1 MKRKY
6 LSVLLM
12 GALTIASTSTFTS
25 CKDYD
30 DDINMNASQIKD
42 LQEQLKTLQT
52 ALDQAKND
60 ATTAH
65 ANFATKADLNSLQTE
80 VAKLVTAEKLQKAID
95 DLNAIIAGK
104 ADKADLEKLA
114 GDIDAIDASLNKIGT
129 TLKTLD
135 GAVTAA
141 QKNLDA
147 QKETLDKL
155 TEKIGSLETQLGQKV
170 DLEAYNTK
178 IAQLQKEIDE
188 AKAAAG
194 DVTEINKLKETMET
208 ISKKVDKVAA
218 DANVLTVMVAKQ
230 LKSLVL
236 KPDFY
241 WEGLEGIEAPWAE
254 PATYTFGDKTVFNY
268 KVPTAKGYETIK
280 ATVNDKVPAE
290 PGEKVYLQNGAIAK
304 YHMNPSTA
312 SLEGAQFSFFTN
324 LAEVYTRSGEE
335 TIATPKEAKY
345 VANGKNT
352 VVDGILSVPFTI
364 NAKKVNALFTEWAKG
379 KDSNGNQ
386 ITDPVIPNNGWE
398 DEEDN
403 QAYGSKLPF
412 IALQAQMKDTTIT
425 SDYAVVTPA
434 KYILKALADN
444 APETGLDQNTFI
456 KGDPHAGLIG
466 DNHLYTTLYGTN
478 LEQYGKTLADAQT
491 HGVITMPAT
500 HSVVYN
506 ETIDLKPFVETHFD
520 YETFAKYGKSFKDQ
534 TMNDAELEAL
544 GLHYEFI
551 PIDYY
556 LGQETTSETAHFE
569 QIGGKTSGLFAPR
582 SVDENGNTIK
592 GQTATKE
599 AVEREPLVR
608 VNLVDG
614 EGNIVLYGYIK
625 VRIVEKPVV
634 DMKVEVNLGD
644 LYFNCGDEGKM
655 TWSQVENLILSKL
668 GTDGMTKQAFE
679 KEYYL
684 ETEGGQMYMPTM
696 QNGGYLYN
704 AAKKWYAVRY
714 SDADKTKKVSDA
726 ESYGRV
732 WYTPHDNATSGQ
744 GWDNQTNVLVWNF
757 TTRTDAGNMNAAS
770 YKKLMEETGVSY
782 ASKGENTKDLYTWVR
797 FVHKLNGTSIWVKLN
812 FAPKKL
818 HFEYGKIANK
828 DLHHWFQLNSTYVP
842 GGENDLDVH
851 ANVPTPAE
859 YGQIAL
865 TADKFDKDLLEY
877 WRNKKVLVT
886 LEGNKDKFSEFYN
899 ADGTAKTQLDFGF
912 VLPKKGVNSTVDA
925 VDGTWDVKGASGS
938 VWTLTL
944 SEDNHKILAIKQDGV
959 ELAHPEIVAE
969 LRKNNYEL
977 HQHSILHYFGDEGRN
992 DNAAT
997 DLLNNMG
1004 RRDAKGNDIK
1014 NDYLTNN
1021 IDKTFTAYLEV
1032 TLSDDPCYQ
1041 PLVENNLFNVR
1052 FLRPIN
1058 VAPKNVTWTDA
1069 LNAEES
1075 VKLTDLVS
1083 IKDWRDYSVL
1093 VNGNYADNTNAQ
1105 VPYEFY
1111 NITDLAVIREEIRS
1125 DAMEDISVRTAA
1137 ALTDAKEIAQL
1148 PIVDDVPSLTSYK
1161 MVNGITTATYL
1172 KVYNGK
1178 NQEIYNSEL
1187 LKKTSPYGI
1196 WTEGAGDYENYGKIN
1211 YVNNGGGAQIF
1222 HIYVPI
1228 AVKYAWGNVKYSNTD
1243 KTTSGVKTNLD
1254 YTQKVWAVITVNKT
1268 VNSGAKRH

>member
-6 LSVLLM
+6 FSALLM
-12 GALTIASTSTFTS
+12 GALTIASVSTFTS

-30 DDINMNASQIKD
+30 DDINMNTSQIKD

-80 VAKLVTAEKLQKAID
+80 VANLVTAEKLQKAID

-104 ADKADLEKLA
+104 ADKAELEKLA
-114 GDIDAIDASLNKIGT
+114 GRIDAIDGSLNTIGT
-129 TLKTLD
+129 TLNTLQ
-135 GAVTAA
+135 GAVEAA
-141 QKNLDA
+141 QTNLET
-147 QKETLDKL
+147 QGETLDKL
-155 TEKIGSLETQLGQKV
+155 KEKIGSLETQLGKKV

-178 IAQLQKEIDE
+178 IDELQREIGE
-188 AKAAAG
+188 VKLAAG
-194 DVTEINKLKETMET
+194 DVTEINKLKDKMEA

-218 DANVLTVMVAKQ
+218 DANVLTVMIAKQ

-254 PATYTFGDKTVFNY
+254 PVTYTFGDKTEFNY
-268 KVPTAKGYETIK
+268 KVSTAVGFKTIK
-280 ATVNDKVPAE
+280 ATVNDKVPDR
-290 PGEKVYLQNGAIAK
+290 PGEIVYLQNGAIAK

-324 LAEVYTRSGEE
+324 LAEVYTRSGDE

-364 NAKKVNALFTEWAKG
+364 NTKKVNALFTEWAKG

-398 DEEDN
+398 DAEDN

-444 APETGLDQNTFI
+444 TPETVLDQNTFVN
-456 KGDPHAGLIG
+456 GAPHAGVIG

-478 LEQYGKTLADAQT
+478 LEEYGKTPADALT

-520 YETFAKYGKSFKDQ
+520 YETFAKYGKSYKDQ
-534 TMNDAELEAL
+534 TMTDAELEAL

-556 LGQETTSETAHFE
+556 LGEETTSETAHFE
-569 QIGGKTSGLFAPR
+569 QIGDKTSGVFAPR
-582 SVDENGNTIK
+582 SVDADGKTIK

-668 GTDGMTKQAFE
+668 GTDGMTKQTFE
-679 KEYYL
+679 NEYYL
-684 ETEGGQMYMPTM
+684 ENEGGFTVMPTVA
-696 QNGGYLYN
+696 NGGTLYN
-704 AAKKWYAVRY
+704 ATDKWYAVRY

-726 ESYGRV
+726 DSYGRV
-732 WYTPHDNATSGQ
+732 WYTPHDNATGGQ

-757 TTRTDAGNMNAAS
+757 TTDANAGKMNAAS

-782 ASKGENTKDLYTWVR
+782 ASKGENTKALYTWVR

-812 FAPKKL
+812 FAPTKL

-865 TADKFDKDLLEY
+865 TADMFDKDLLEY

-886 LEGNKDKFSEFYN
+886 LEGNKDKFDKFYN

-925 VDGTWDVKGASGS
+925 VNGTWDVKGASGS

-944 SEDNHKILAIKQDGV
+944 ADNNHKIVAIKQDGAS
-959 ELAHPEIVAE
+959 LNIPEIVAE
-969 LRKNNYEL
+969 LRQNAYDHKY
-977 HQHSILHYFGDEGRN
+977 SILHYFGDEGVN

-1021 IDKTFTAYLEV
+1021 IDKTFTAYIEV

-1148 PIVDDVPSLTSYK
+1148 PIVDEVPSLTSYR
-1161 MVNGITTATYL
+1161 MEHGITTATYL
-1172 KVYNGK
+1172 KVYNGN
-1178 NQEIYNSEL
+1178 NQEIFDSEQHG
-1187 LKKTSPYGI
+1187 TSPYGI
-1196 WTEGAGDYENYGKIN
+1196 WTKGAGDYVNYGKIN

-1228 AVKYAWGNVKYSNTD
+1228 AVKYAWGNVKYSNTNLR
-1243 KTTSGVKTNLD
+1243 TSGVKTNLD

>member
-1 MKRKY
+1 
-6 LSVLLM
+6 M
-12 GALTIASTSTFTS
+12 GALTIASVSTFTS

-30 DDINMNASQIKD
+30 DDINMNTSQIKD

-80 VAKLVTAEKLQKAID
+80 VANLVTAEKLQKAID

-114 GDIDAIDASLNKIGT
+114 ARIDAIDASLNTIGT

-141 QKNLDA
+141 QTNLDT

-155 TEKIGSLETQLGQKV
+155 TEKIGSLETQLGKKV
-170 DLEAYNTK
+170 DLEAYNAK
-178 IAQLQKEIDE
+178 IAELQKEIDD

-194 DVTEINKLKETMET
+194 DVTEIKQLKDKMEA

-218 DANVLTVMVAKQ
+218 DANVLTVMIAKQ

-254 PATYTFGDKTVFNY
+254 PATYTFGDKTEFNY
-268 KVPTAKGYETIK
+268 KVSTAVGFKTIK
-280 ATVNDKVPAE
+280 ATVNDKVPARA
-290 PGEKVYLQNGAIAK
+290 GEKVYLQNGAIAK

-324 LAEVYTRSGEE
+324 LAEVYTRSGDE

-364 NAKKVNALFTEWAKG
+364 NTKKVNDLFAEWAKG

-398 DEEDN
+398 DREDN

-444 APETGLDQNTFI
+444 APETVLDQNTFI
-456 KGDPHAGLIG
+456 NGAPHAGVIG

-478 LEQYGKTLADAQT
+478 LEEYGKTLADAQT

-520 YETFAKYGKSFKDQ
+520 YETFAKYGKSYKDQ
-534 TMNDAELEAL
+534 TMTDAELEAL

-556 LGQETTSETAHFE
+556 LGEETTSETAHFE
-569 QIGGKTSGLFAPR
+569 QIGDKTSGVFAPR
-582 SVDENGNTIK
+582 SVDAEGNTIK

-668 GTDGMTKQAFE
+668 GTDGMTKQTFE
-679 KEYYL
+679 NEYYL
-684 ETEGGQMYMPTM
+684 ENEGGHKVMPTVA
-696 QNGGYLYN
+696 NGGTMLQ
-704 AAKKWYAVRY
+704 R
-714 SDADKTKKVSDA
+714 
-726 ESYGRV
+726 
-732 WYTPHDNATSGQ
+732 SGMQ
-744 GWDNQTNVLVWNF
+744 
-757 TTRTDAGNMNAAS
+757 
-770 YKKLMEETGVSY
+770 Y
-782 ASKGENTKDLYTWVR
+782 
-797 FVHKLNGTSIWVKLN
+797 
-812 FAPKKL
+812 
-818 HFEYGKIANK
+818 
-828 DLHHWFQLNSTYVP
+828 
-842 GGENDLDVH
+842 
-851 ANVPTPAE
+851 
-859 YGQIAL
+859 
-865 TADKFDKDLLEY
+865 
-877 WRNKKVLVT
+877 VT
-886 LEGNKDKFSEFYN
+886 L
-899 ADGTAKTQLDFGF
+899 TQTRPRRL
-912 VLPKKGVNSTVDA
+912 T
-925 VDGTWDVKGASGS
+925 
-938 VWTLTL
+938 TLTL
-944 SEDNHKILAIKQDGV
+944 TVVYGTHLM
-959 ELAHPEIVAE
+959 
-969 LRKNNYEL
+969 
-977 HQHSILHYFGDEGRN
+977 
-992 DNAAT
+992 T
-997 DLLNNMG
+997 
-1004 RRDAKGNDIK
+1004 
-1014 NDYLTNN
+1014 
-1021 IDKTFTAYLEV
+1021 
-1032 TLSDDPCYQ
+1032 TL
-1041 PLVENNLFNVR
+1041 
-1052 FLRPIN
+1052 
-1058 VAPKNVTWTDA
+1058 
-1069 LNAEES
+1069 
-1075 VKLTDLVS
+1075 
-1083 IKDWRDYSVL
+1083 
-1093 VNGNYADNTNAQ
+1093 
-1105 VPYEFY
+1105 
-1111 NITDLAVIREEIRS
+1111 LAVR
-1125 DAMEDISVRTAA
+1125 V
-1137 ALTDAKEIAQL
+1137 
-1148 PIVDDVPSLTSYK
+1148 
-1161 MVNGITTATYL
+1161 GITRPTYWF
-1172 KVYNGK
+1172 G
-1178 NQEIYNSEL
+1178 
-1187 LKKTSPYGI
+1187 TSQQMLMQ
-1196 WTEGAGDYENYGKIN
+1196 
-1211 YVNNGGGAQIF
+1211 V
-1222 HIYVPI
+1222 
-1228 AVKYAWGNVKYSNTD
+1228 
-1243 KTTSGVKTNLD
+1243 
-1254 YTQKVWAVITVNKT
+1254 
-1268 VNSGAKRH
+1268 R

>member
-52 ALDQAKND
+52 ALEQAKND
-60 ATTAH
+60 ASTAH

-80 VAKLVTAEKLQKAID
+80 VAKLVTAEKLQAAID

-104 ADKADLEKLA
+104 ADKADLDKLA
-114 GDIDAIDASLNKIGT
+114 GRIDAIDSNLNTIGT
-129 TLKTLD
+129 TLNTLQ
-135 GAVTAA
+135 GAVDAA
-141 QKNLDA
+141 KANLET
-147 QKETLDKL
+147 QGETLDRL
-155 TEKIGSLETQLGQKV
+155 TEKIGSLETKLGQKV

-178 IAQLQKEIDE
+178 IAELQREIDE

-194 DVTEINKLKETMET
+194 DVTEINKLKETMEA
-208 ISKKVDKVAA
+208 ISKKVDKAA
-218 DANVLTVMVAKQ
+218 ANANVLTVMVAKQ

-254 PATYTFGDKTVFNY
+254 PATYTFGNKTEFNY
-268 KVPTAKGYETIK
+268 KVSTAEGFKIIK

-324 LAEVYTRSGEE
+324 LAEVYTRSGDE

-364 NAKKVNALFTEWAKG
+364 NAKEVNTLFTEWAKG
-379 KDSNGNQ
+379 KDSKGNQ
-386 ITDPVIPNNGWE
+386 ITDPVTPNNGWE
-398 DEEDN
+398 DREDN

-456 KGDPHAGLIG
+456 NGAPHAGVIG
-466 DNHLYTTLYGTN
+466 DNHLYTTLYGHDG
-478 LEQYGKTLADAQT
+478 EEYGKTLAEALT

-520 YETFAKYGKSFKDQ
+520 YETFAKYGKSYKDQ

-569 QIGGKTSGLFAPR
+569 QIGGKTSGVFAPR

-679 KEYYL
+679 NEYYL
-684 ETEGGQMYMPTM
+684 ENVGGHKVMPTVA
-696 QNGGYLYN
+696 NGGKLYN

-714 SDADKTKKVSDA
+714 SEADKTKKVSDA
-726 ESYGRV
+726 DSYGRV
-732 WYTPHDNATSGQ
+732 WYTPHDNATGGQ

-757 TTRTDAGNMNAAS
+757 TTDANAGHMNAAS

-782 ASKGENTKDLYTWVR
+782 ASKGENTKALYTWVR
-797 FVHKLNGTSIWVKLN
+797 FIHKLNGTSIWVKLN
-812 FAPKKL
+812 FAPTKL

-859 YGQIAL
+859 YGPNAL

-877 WRNKKVLVT
+877 WRDKQVLVT
-886 LEGNKDKFSEFYN
+886 LEGNKDKFDKFYN

-912 VLPKKGVNSTVDA
+912 VLPKKDVNSTVDA
-925 VDGTWDVKGASGS
+925 VNGTWDVKGASGS
-938 VWTLTL
+938 VWTLAL
-944 SEDNHKILAIKQDGV
+944 SDNNHKIIAIQQDGV
-959 ELAHPEIVAE
+959 ALTKPETVAE
-969 LRKNNYEL
+969 LRKNTYD
-977 HQHSILHYFGDEGRN
+977 QKYSILHYFGDEGRN

-1093 VNGNYADNTNAQ
+1093 VDGNYADNTNAQ
-1105 VPYEFY
+1105 VPYKFY

-1125 DAMEDISVRTAA
+1125 DAMEEYSVRSAA
-1137 ALTDAKEIAQL
+1137 ALTDAKEIAKL
-1148 PIVDDVPSLTSYK
+1148 PIVDNVPSLTSYK

-1172 KVYNGK
+1172 KVYNGNNK
-1178 NQEIYNSEL
+1178 EIFNS
-1187 LKKTSPYGI
+1187 KKHGVSPNGI
-1196 WTEGAGDYENYGKIN
+1196 WTKGAGDYENYGKIN

-1243 KTTSGVKTNLD
+1243 KQTSGVKKDLD

>member
-1 MKRKY
+1 
-6 LSVLLM
+6 M
-12 GALTIASTSTFTS
+12 GALTIASVSTFTS

-30 DDINMNASQIKD
+30 DDINMNTSQIKD

-52 ALDQAKND
+52 ALDRAKND

-114 GDIDAIDASLNKIGT
+114 GRIDAIDASLNTIGT

-141 QKNLDA
+141 KTNLEA
-147 QKETLDKL
+147 QGETLTKL
-155 TEKIGSLETQLGQKV
+155 KEKIGSLETQLGQKV

-178 IAQLQKEIDE
+178 IAELQKEIDD

-194 DVTEINKLKETMET
+194 DVTEIKQLKETMEA

-218 DANVLTVMVAKQ
+218 EANVITVMVAKQ

-254 PATYTFGDKTVFNY
+254 PATYTFGDKTVFKY
-268 KVPTAKGYETIK
+268 RVSTAVGFKDIQ
-280 ATVNDKVPAE
+280 ATVNDKVPAR

-324 LAEVYTRSGEE
+324 LAEVYTRSGDE
-335 TIATPKEAKY
+335 TIATPKEVKY

-364 NAKKVNALFTEWAKG
+364 NAKKVNDLFAEWAKG

-398 DEEDN
+398 DAEDN

-569 QIGGKTSGLFAPR
+569 QIGDKTSGVFAPR
-582 SVDENGNTIK
+582 SVDADGKTIK

-634 DMKVEVNLGD
+634 DMKVEANLGD

-684 ETEGGQMYMPTM
+684 ETEGGYMYMPTM
-696 QNGGYLYN
+696 KNGGYLYN

-938 VWTLTL
+938 VWTLKL

-977 HQHSILHYFGDEGRN
+977 HQYSILHYFGDEGRN

-1069 LNAEES
+1069 LNNEES
-1075 VKLTDLVS
+1075 VQLTDLVD

-1093 VNGNYADNTNAQ
+1093 VDGNYADNTNAQ
-1105 VPYEFY
+1105 VPYKYY

-1125 DAMEDISVRTAA
+1125 DAMEAISVRSAA
-1137 ALTDAKEIAQL
+1137 ALTDAEEIAKL

-1172 KVYNGK
+1172 KVYNGN
-1178 NQEIYNSEL
+1178 NQEIYNSKL
-1187 LKKTSPYGI
+1187 LGKTSPWGIYTYGK
-1196 WTEGAGDYENYGKIN
+1196 GDYKNYGKIN

-1243 KTTSGVKTNLD
+1243 KQTSGVKTNLD

>member
-6 LSVLLM
+6 LSALLM
-12 GALTIASTSTFTS
+12 GVLTLTSVSTFTS

-30 DDINMNASQIKD
+30 DDINLNASQIKD

-60 ATTAH
+60 ASTAH
-65 ANFATKADLNSLQTE
+65 ANFASKADLNTLQTE
-80 VAKLVTAEKLQKAID
+80 VAKLVTAEKLQAAID
-95 DLNAIIAGK
+95 DLNDIIAGK
-104 ADKADLEKLA
+104 ADKADLEGLA
-114 GDIDAIDASLNKIGT
+114 GRIDAIDSSLNTIGT
-129 TLKTLD
+129 TLETLD
-135 GAVTAA
+135 GTVKAA
-141 QKNLDA
+141 KAN
-147 QKETLDKL
+147 
-155 TEKIGSLETQLGQKV
+155 LETQGETLEKLKQKIGTLTTELGKKV
-170 DLEAYNTK
+170 DLEAYNAK
-178 IAQLQKEIDE
+178 IDELQKGIDE

-194 DVTEINKLKETMET
+194 DVTEINKLKETMEA

-218 DANVLTVMVAKQ
+218 DANVITVMVEKK

-268 KVPTAKGYETIK
+268 KVPTAKGYKTIV

-290 PGEKVYLQNGAIAK
+290 PGKIVYLQNGAIAK

-324 LAEVYTRSGEE
+324 LAEVYTRSGDE

-364 NAKKVNALFTEWAKG
+364 NAKKVNDLFTEWAKG
-379 KDSNGNQ
+379 KDSNGAP
-386 ITDPVIPNNGWE
+386 ITDPTYPNNGWD

-403 QAYGSKLPF
+403 YAYGSKLPF

-444 APETGLDQNTFI
+444 APETVLDQNTFI
-456 KGDPHAGLIG
+456 KGDPHAGVIG

-478 LEQYGKTLADAQT
+478 GEEYGKTLAEALT

-534 TMNDAELEAL
+534 TMTDAALEAL

-551 PIDYY
+551 PIDYC

-569 QIGGKTSGLFAPR
+569 QIGDKTSGVFAPR
-582 SVDENGNTIK
+582 SVDADGKTIK

-634 DMKVEVNLGD
+634 DMKVEANLGD

-679 KEYYL
+679 NEYYL
-684 ETEGGQMYMPTM
+684 ETESGKKFMPTVA
-696 QNGGYLYN
+696 NGGTLYN
-704 AAKKWYAVRY
+704 AAAKWYAVRY
-714 SDADKTKKVSDA
+714 SDADKTKKVNDA
-726 ESYGRV
+726 DSYGRV
-732 WYTPHDNATSGQ
+732 WYTPHDNATGGQ

-757 TTRTDAGNMNAAS
+757 TTDPDAGHMNAAS

-782 ASKGENTKDLYTWVR
+782 ASKGENTKALYTWVR
-797 FVHKLNGTSIWVKLN
+797 FIHKLNGTSIWVKLN
-812 FAPKKL
+812 FAPHKL

-859 YGQIAL
+859 YGHQAL

-899 ADGTAKTQLDFGF
+899 ADGNAKTELDFGF

-925 VDGTWDVKGASGS
+925 VNGTWKVKGASGS
-938 VWTLTL
+938 VWTLAL
-944 SEDNHKILAIKQDGV
+944 SNDKHKIYAIEQDGDALIQS
-959 ELAHPEIVAE
+959 ETVAE
-969 LRKNNYEL
+969 LRKNAYD
-977 HQHSILHYFGDEGRN
+977 HKYSILHYFGDEGVN

-1014 NDYLTNN
+1014 NDYLTDN

-1069 LNAEES
+1069 LNAEET

-1093 VNGNYADNTNAQ
+1093 VNGNYTDKTNAQ
-1105 VPYEFY
+1105 VPYKY
-1111 NITDLAVIREEIRS
+1111 YDITDLAVIREEIRS
-1125 DAMEDISVRTAA
+1125 DAMEEYSVRSAA
-1137 ALTDAKEIAQL
+1137 ALTDAKEIAKL
-1148 PIVDDVPSLTSYK
+1148 PIVDNVPSLTSYK
-1161 MVNGITTATYL
+1161 MENGITTATYL

-1178 NQEIYNSEL
+1178 GKEIFNSEQHGL
-1187 LKKTSPYGI
+1187 SPNGL
-1196 WTEGAGDYENYGKIN
+1196 WTNGAGDYKNYGEIK
-1211 YVNNGGGAQIF
+1211 YVNNGGVAQIF

-1228 AVKYAWGNVKYSNTD
+1228 AVKYAWGNVKCSNTNLS
-1243 KTTSGVKTNLD
+1243 TSGVDRNLD